1 MAFPKTTF
9 VNAESSIMGGLM
21 SAGISKRKAEDELF
35 KLYSYFIREGIRK
48 YSISEDDSIDVY
60 SDTILSTIQKI
71 TDRSFEGRSSLKTY
85 IYQIFHNKCVDLLRK
100 KTTNKNI
107 VNQTVSINDMLYQ
120 ISDVAKPI
128 IQKLTEQSDWELL
141 KARLNEMGENCRRL
155 LMFFAE
161 GYTDKDI
168 AVVFEYKTADVVKT
182 SRLRCIERL
191 RLLYKRGN

>member
-35 KLYSYFIREGIRK
+35 NLYSYFIREGVRK

-60 SDTILSTIQKI
+60 SDTILSTIEKI
-71 TDRSFEGRSSLKTY
+71 TNGSFEGRSSLKTY

-141 KARLNEMGENCRRL
+141 KARLNDMGENCRRL

-168 AVVFEYKTADVVKT
+168 AIVFEYKTADVVKT
-182 SRLRCIERL
+182 SRLRCIEKL
-191 RLLYKRGN
+191 RVLYKSGN